1 MKSERLLAEV
11 AEILQHDLRR
21 CFKKFTDPSSVN
33 HNPLF
38 TVATLLDPQYRLA
51 LNPVMQASAKEH
63 LLQEVRAQTTSCK
76 FVNVHM

>member
-1 MKSERLLAEV
+1 MKSERFLAEV
-11 AEILQHDLRR
+11 AEILRDLRR
-21 CFKKFTDPSSVN
+21 RFKKFTDPNSVE

-38 TVATLLDPQYRLA
+38 TVATLLDLRYRLA